1 MESSTPLTRCST
13 CQTVFEVPQSIL
25 DSIDSRVRC
34 GECLTIFDAS
44 ENLHMVERPDL
55 TIPEP
60 IAERFSGEKFS
71 ERSHHSTGMAG
82 AGAAALSSD
91 FEEFTSSLAAASAL
105 GTDKGAGQG
114 THGSATGTV
123 AGDHKETAADST
135 FDQTQVEMELFS
147 ADADLP
153 VANFEDSTID
163 AIRLDF
169 DVLDDFADETIS
181 QTMFQ
186 QRNNAGLKSDVN
198 SDSTSGE
205 EREQAAGV
213 DDAARG
219 DATQAD
225 STSNSVFAETGH
237 AHSAAIEDD
246 DILNVTASTQSTA
259 SVDSDAAVGA
269 DSNDDTSARL
279 ANSISRRRAVR
290 IANAGFPG
298 AAKTGF
304 TLDDG
309 DDQPIVEFDF
319 RGETLSGDA
328 DGSDQTLANDQTS
341 ATHASDD
348 TIAVTPLASG
358 HSAHN
363 VVELAARARLKEQ
376 KQRDARGNQR
386 ASAGGKMRR
395 WTIRAILA
403 IVILALL
410 AGLYAVRHRHHLA
423 DKPLIRPAYSLW
435 CLATGCE
442 VQPRLD
448 TSKLAVVSKQIFSHP
463 TRDDALVITLV
474 IRNTANF
481 EQRFPKL
488 FLWLSDR
495 ARRTVA
501 SNEFEPSEYLP
512 ENNMPLN
519 SKLGVGEQ
527 QRISLDV
534 FDPGDDAVSLELT
547 FR

>member
-1 MESSTPLTRCST
+1 
-13 CQTVFEVPQSIL
+13 
-25 DSIDSRVRC
+25 
-34 GECLTIFDAS
+34 
-44 ENLHMVERPDL
+44 
-55 TIPEP
+55 
-60 IAERFSGEKFS
+60 
-71 ERSHHSTGMAG
+71 
-82 AGAAALSSD
+82 
-91 FEEFTSSLAAASAL
+91 
-105 GTDKGAGQG
+105 
-114 THGSATGTV
+114 
-123 AGDHKETAADST
+123 
-135 FDQTQVEMELFS
+135 MELFS

-259 SVDSDAAVGA
+259 SVDSDAG
-269 DSNDDTSARL
+269 
-279 ANSISRRRAVR
+279 
-290 IANAGFPG
+290 
-298 AAKTGF
+298 
-304 TLDDG
+304 
-309 DDQPIVEFDF
+309 
-319 RGETLSGDA
+319 GDA

>member
-1 MESSTPLTRCST
+1 
-13 CQTVFEVPQSIL
+13 
-25 DSIDSRVRC
+25 VRC

-123 AGDHKETAADST
+123 AGDLKETAADST

-309 DDQPIVEFDF
+309 DE
-319 RGETLSGDA
+319 
-328 DGSDQTLANDQTS
+328 TLANDQTS

-519 SKLGVGEQ
+519 SKLGVGRSDNCEITA
-527 QRISLDV
+527 QRQLCFLS
-534 FDPGDDAVSLELT
+534 DPTILMVTCCWHRWLV
-547 FR
+547 